1 MKYAIWNEQNE
12 TRNMALAFLQRDT
25 LRHIVHL
32 KMLQAYPD
40 AIRCFYHEQGTSVGI
55 LMLLETQASP
65 FDART
70 YPSTRYVVLPTATDA
85 ESARALLAHVPA
97 DCDLVFKLI
106 DEQTRDVAAE
116 RFPFDRQTAYVSYTS
131 GGRQFSRAPQV
142 QVSDQLDEQ
151 CLALY
156 AANGYSREEMEAYL
170 ARGAFSLALRVQGQ
184 PVSTCFCFPNLQ
196 QVWEIGGVHTVEGHR
211 RKGYAHKI
219 VETALALLVD
229 RGYIPRYQMHED
241 NLPSIRLAESVGLKR
256 FLVTEHFMVRRRA

>member
-1 MKYAIWNEQNE
+1 VLNRDQKVWAY
-12 TRNMALAFLQRDT
+12 LQRDV

-40 AIRCFYHEQGTSVGI
+40 AIRCCYHEQGASAGI

-70 YPSTRYVVLPTATDA
+70 YPSTRYVALPTATDA

-106 DEQTRDVAAE
+106 EEHTRGVVAE
-116 RFPFDRQTAYVSYTS
+116 RFPLERQTAYVSYTS
-131 GGRQFSRAPQV
+131 GGRRFSRAPQV
-142 QVSDQLDEQ
+142 RVSDQLDER
-151 CLALY
+151 CLAMY
-156 AANGYSREEMEAYL
+156 AANGYSTDEMEANFD
-170 ARGAFSLALRVQGQ
+170 RGAFSLALHVRGQ

-196 QVWEIGGVHTVEGHR
+196 QVWEIGGVHTIEGHR
-211 RKGYAHKI
+211 RKGYAHKV
-219 VETALALLVD
+219 VETSLALLAD

-241 NLPSIRLAESVGLKR
+241 NLPSIRLAESIGLVR
-256 FLVTEHFMVRRRA
+256 FLVTEHFLFSRQA